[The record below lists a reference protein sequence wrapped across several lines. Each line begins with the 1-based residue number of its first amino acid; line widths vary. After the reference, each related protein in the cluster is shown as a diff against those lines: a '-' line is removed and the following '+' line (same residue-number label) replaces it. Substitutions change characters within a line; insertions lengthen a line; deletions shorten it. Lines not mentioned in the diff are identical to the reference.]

1 MKLREFFTGL
11 FLFAI
16 VLGIVTVSSDKAES
30 AVIVPDGNGDLA
42 AYAQQIEAAYNLPPH
57 LLVAICKK
65 ESNWKNVRGQ
75 RGEIGVCQIVPASLD
90 HALGKARG
98 NRPVLQRGS
107 TGPMVRIVQ
116 TKVGAS
122 VDGVYGPDTALLVAK
137 YQADNDLRV
146 DGIVGPQ
153 TWRSL
158 LGPPSYAKMLWNP
171 YKNIEYAAKYLVW
184 LRDTLGTDEPAI
196 LMAAYN
202 GGPGHP
208 VVRYMVKVADYRQSL
223 MPPLEAYLMEDLR
236 Q

>member
-42 AYAQQIEAAYNLPPH
+42 AYAQQIEAAYDLPPH

-65 ESNWKNVRGQ
+65 ESNWKNVGGQ
-75 RGEIGVCQIVPASLD
+75 HGEIGVCQILPASLD
-90 HALGKARG
+90 HALGTAKN
-98 NRPVLQRGS
+98 NRPVLSRGS
-107 TGPMVRIVQ
+107 VGPMVRIVQ
-116 TKVGAS
+116 DKVGAA
-122 VDGVYGPDTALLVAK
+122 VDGVYGHNTALLVAK

-171 YKNIEYAAKYLVW
+171 YQNIEYAAKYLVW

-208 VVRYMVKVADYRQSL
+208 VVKYMVKVADYRQSL
-223 MPPLEAYLMEDLR
+223 MPPLEAYLTQDLR
-236 Q
+236 